1 MRTVRYASGPL
12 VNFYHGFH
20 QPGRLDRQELRLVF
34 ERGDVTLH
42 EWIPTR
48 YRIHAIADE
57 AQTRRLCE
65 LLPDARLDV
74 IEGYAGAQRKC
85 RGRFNEY
92 DVYQMFDLHGGYAD
106 AKGHRYGD
114 LLRAMLADQ
123 MAWIADRGH
132 QRRITEANGR
142 DSVAVAEAADRLAHA
157 RRG

>member
-1 MRTVRYASGPL
+1 MRYAGGAL

-57 AQTRRLCE
+57 EQTRRLCE
-65 LLPDARLDV
+65 LFPDGRLDATEV
-74 IEGYAGAQRKC
+74 Y
-85 RGRFNEY
+85 GRRAAR
-92 DVYQMFDLHGGYAD
+92 VPRPVQGRSTCTSCSSCTA
-106 AKGHRYGD
+106 ATRAARSHRYGD

-123 MAWIADRGH
+123 MAWIADRSH
-132 QRRITEANGR
+132 QRRITEPNGR
-142 DSVAVAEAADRLAHA
+142 DSVA
-157 RRG
+157 RGGSGAIALRT